1 MKLFRLLTFIL
12 LSILCIHCS
21 CKNSH
26 IAHSVDSSSIA
37 ADSMILYF
45 CNPRFIERFM
55 DTGPSLLLQNVERFS
70 YWDCLEFSQKDS
82 IVIHRIIS
90 LLDNTETDP
99 NKVYIP
105 RERSYKKRIMP
116 LTPDDDSL
124 LVNSYEYHG
133 IDTYYIIVT
142 ILQGRRDTTALGR
155 FSMNGVYRASQ
166 GYLVKDNGLFQA
178 IMDIIGTAKPG
189 WEDRSSFSVH

>member
-1 MKLFRLLTFIL
+1 
-12 LSILCIHCS
+12 
-21 CKNSH
+21 
-26 IAHSVDSSSIA
+26 
-37 ADSMILYF
+37 
-45 CNPRFIERFM
+45 M
-55 DTGPSLLLQNVERFS
+55 DTGPNLLLHNQELFS

-82 IVIHRIIS
+82 IVIQRIIS

-116 LTPDDDSL
+116 LTPDGDSL
-124 LVNSYEYHG
+124 LVNSYDYHG
-133 IDTYYIIVT
+133 IDTYFIIVT

-155 FSMNGVYRASQ
+155 FSVNGIYRASQ
-166 GYLVKDNGLFQA
+166 GYLVKDNGLFQS

-189 WEDRSSFSVH
+189 WEYRSSFSDH

>member
-99 NKVYIP
+99 NSSRATGYNRIGPLQYEWCLSSLSRIP
-105 RERSYKKRIMP
+105 RKR
-116 LTPDDDSL
+116 
-124 LVNSYEYHG
+124 
-133 IDTYYIIVT
+133 
-142 ILQGRRDTTALGR
+142 
-155 FSMNGVYRASQ
+155 
-166 GYLVKDNGLFQA
+166 
-178 IMDIIGTAKPG
+178 
-189 WEDRSSFSVH
+189 